1 MKTEFHELK
10 LEHLNNCLKHWL
22 LRERI
27 KQDVNQCF
35 FGFYLFTAIA
45 SFRVVI
51 SLEMLYYI
59 IKPWLTVCVYVFI
72 EHLMKF
78 SKSRFQ
84 NYIPSNCTNLLLFIS
99 NEHDKVALI
108 QRVAFMYTQN
118 YANYI
123 KQLAAA
129 QIKTFCFW
137 DEKKKVW
144 RKFSFLL
151 A

>member
-1 MKTEFHELK
+1 MIIAWENKTRRKSMLLFFLSIHSNSFISCSHFPRNVVLYHK
-10 LEHLNNCLKHWL
+10 TMANCL
-22 LRERI
+22 
-27 KQDVNQCF
+27 
-35 FGFYLFTAIA
+35 
-45 SFRVVI
+45 
-51 SLEMLYYI
+51 
-59 IKPWLTVCVYVFI
+59 CVWIYWAFDEI
-72 EHLMKF
+72 

-118 YANYI
+118 YANYT

-137 DEKKKVW
+137 DEKKK
-144 RKFSFLL
+144 RFEENSLFCLHSKCSIKL
-151 A
+151 ANIS

>member
-1 MKTEFHELK
+1 MKTEFHKLK

-27 KQDVNQCF
+27 NQDENQCSF
-35 FGFYLFTAIA
+35 FLFIHSN
-45 SFRVVI
+45 SFILCSHFPRNFV
-51 SLEMLYYI
+51 LYH
-59 IKPWLTVCVYVFI
+59 KTMANCLCVCIYWAFDEI
-72 EHLMKF
+72 

-118 YANYI
+118 YAYYTT
-123 KQLAAA
+123 QLTTA
-129 QIKTFCFW
+129 QNQNLL
-137 DEKKKVW
+137 
-144 RKFSFLL
+144 FLR
-151 A
+151 